1 MPQAKPTTPPTL
13 KDRRWA
19 LILLVAISTV
29 AFIDRSIL
37 NTVGQA
43 IKDDLKISDLQLGL
57 LGGAAFAIL
66 YGVMGIPVA
75 RLAERRSRVMI
86 ISAAVA
92 VWSLMTA
99 LSGFA
104 NSFSHLLLA
113 RIGVGVGEAGA
124 GAPSQSVLSDY
135 YPPEKRASVFSIL
148 GLATPL
154 GLVIGGLG
162 GAIVAQNFGWR
173 AAFLIV
179 GLPGLV
185 LALITWLT
193 MKEPP
198 RGFSEGRNDT
208 DAAPPLMAVVRRLWA
223 SKAFRHIL
231 TAAVIVN
238 FVGFSGMSFLHPFL
252 VRTFNVSYTTAAFA
266 FVVVNSISLAGGY
279 LAGGF
284 ITDRLVKKDLRFYG
298 WAPGIAM
305 LLAGPA
311 YILGFLQTQW
321 IAAILVLIL
330 PGLFSGVYFGP
341 TFAVTHNLVGP
352 RMRASATA
360 ILSLIMSIVGMTTG
374 PVFTGWLSDLFAARA
389 FTLGDYAAL
398 CPGTAH
404 TALADAC
411 RIASASGIKMALII
425 VVSLFWWAALHFFLA
440 ARTLKPELQ
449 AAIQGGLPEAAAR
462 EPQQDP
468 AP

>member
-1 MPQAKPTTPPTL
+1 MTKTPPTPA
-13 KDRRWA
+13 DRRWA

-66 YGVMGIPVA
+66 YGVLGIPIA
-75 RLAERRSRVMI
+75 RIAERRSRVAI
-86 ISAAVA
+86 ISIAVA
-92 VWSLMTA
+92 VWSAMTA

-104 NSFSHLLLA
+104 GGFTHLLLA

-124 GAPSQSVLSDY
+124 GAPSQSLLSDY

-148 GLATPL
+148 GLATPF
-154 GLVIGGLG
+154 GIVIGGLG
-162 GAIVAQNFGWR
+162 GAIVAQHFGWR

-179 GLPGLV
+179 GLPGLL
-185 LALITWLT
+185 LALVAWLT
-193 MKEPP
+193 LKEPP
-198 RGFSEGRNDT
+198 RGFSEGRDDT
-208 DAAPPLMAVVRRLWA
+208 GAAPPLMAVLKRLFA
-223 SKAFRHIL
+223 SKTFRHVL
-231 TAAVIVN
+231 VAAVIVN
-238 FVGFSGMSFLHPFL
+238 FVGFSGMSFLHPFM
-252 VRTFNVSYTTAAFA
+252 VRTFNVDYTTAAFA

-284 ITDRLVKKDLRFYG
+284 ITDRLVKKDVRFYG
-298 WAPGIAM
+298 WAPAIGM

-311 YILGFLQTQW
+311 YILGFIQTEW
-321 IAAILVLIL
+321 VAAILVLIL
-330 PGLFSGVYFGP
+330 PGLFSGIYFGP
-341 TFAVTHNLVGP
+341 TFAVTHNLVEP

-374 PVFTGWLSDLFAARA
+374 PVITGWLSDHFAAEA
-389 FTLGDYAAL
+389 FKAGDYAAL
-398 CPGTAH
+398 CPGAG

-411 RIASASGIKMALII
+411 RIASASGIKTALII
-425 VVSLFWWAALHFFLA
+425 IVTLFWWAALHFYLA
-440 ARTLKPELQ
+440 SRSIKAELEGTKP
-449 AAIQGGLPEAAAR
+449 IK
-462 EPQQDP
+462 
-468 AP
+468 APVATGV